1 MPRTFA
7 TSVALAA
14 TVAALLSCEAHASN
28 GVLPTRIKSVAVVV
42 IPGTIEPDFARTL
55 ERALEDEFAAEG
67 TLEVASPDAADSKLT
82 LKIVG
87 YKKQPVK
94 YGVDKIVNE
103 YNLALTLEGTFTD
116 LATDQVL
123 SQVLNIYESV
133 PYAAVGPKAETE
145 HEAFTRLAEKIAPRI
160 VKGTI
165 MRR

>member
-1 MPRTFA
+1 MCRKIVV
-7 TSVALAA
+7 VAVT
-14 TVAALLSCEAHASN
+14 TVVAAALLSCEAHASN
-28 GVLPTRIKSVAVVV
+28 GVLPTRIKSVAIVV
-42 IPGTIEPDFARTL
+42 IPGSIEGSFARTL

-67 TLEVASPDAADSKLT
+67 TLEVASPEVADSKLT
-82 LKIVG
+82 LNVAS

-94 YGVDKIVNE
+94 YDVEKIVSE

-133 PYAAVGPKAETE
+133 SYAAVGPEAETE
-145 HEAFTRLAEKIAPRI
+145 HEAFQRLAEKIAPRI

-165 MRR
+165 LRR